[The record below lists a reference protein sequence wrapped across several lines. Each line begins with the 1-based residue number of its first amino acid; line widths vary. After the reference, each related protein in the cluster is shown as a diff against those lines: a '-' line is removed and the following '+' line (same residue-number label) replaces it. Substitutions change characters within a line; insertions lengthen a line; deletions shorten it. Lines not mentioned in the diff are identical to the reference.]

1 MPASRTIS
9 RPPCHW
15 RITAALSLAWI
26 AVYPFTSAQAADFE
40 LEVVEGRISI
50 NSNGADI
57 ADILRRLSEETGFR
71 LLIPAGLSRPSS
83 RLQMQDAPL
92 QRVLKRLLKED
103 SFVIITGDNEKVV
116 AVHVLPRGNEQTVFL
131 EVEGNSNSNTESQ
144 GQPAAIPEA
153 GTEQP
158 TGATDNGS

>member
-1 MPASRTIS
+1 MN
-9 RPPCHW
+9 
-15 RITAALSLAWI
+15 
-26 AVYPFTSAQAADFE
+26 AQAADFD
-40 LEVVEGRISI
+40 LEVVEDRISI

-57 ADILRRLSEETGFR
+57 ADILRRLAEEAGFR
-71 LLIPAGLSRPSS
+71 LLIPAELSRPSS

-131 EVEGNSNSNTESQ
+131 EVEDNSNANSESQ
-144 GQPAAIPEA
+144 GLPPETPEA
-153 GTEQP
+153 GTEDP
-158 TGATDNGS
+158 AKATE